1 MSDGS
6 QSPAKRKTGMRVR
19 VMDRTARIVISGGGL
34 AVLAAMFGIMVFLVA
49 VAAPLFFGARIES
62 IGPGGRLSEPATPAA
77 VRLVNGTDRAILL
90 TENGRFLD
98 FDLDTGSVR
107 TNVSMSEDAEVT
119 AFAFEPG
126 RWRAT
131 LGTARGHVLSYM
143 IDERWHLV
151 PDGAAVPEVGPGQAK
166 VLDDPDLRAQVR
178 ATLGLS
184 EELPALSYLEAGAD
198 GKLTLWEPII
208 NATSVFR
215 LKKGEGPVVRVDS
228 NGIGVRKRFLVAI
241 RHDRTA
247 IFGQVRSTVR
257 LDGGGT
263 SERLRSYEFELP
275 HGREIPDHVFTLAD
289 GSSVVL
295 VWADGSFE
303 RLDTRQPGR
312 GIANSE
318 KGRLLDSGRRVT
330 RASMA
335 LGGGTLIVGDD
346 QGWISTFLVVADA
359 AAGTGD
365 GRVLRRVWSTHAG
378 DGPVISL
385 MPGDRD
391 RTVVVST
398 ADDMVSMY
406 HLTSQKQLFH
416 RPMIADLQTAVAS
429 PSSDLLV
436 ALSDDG
442 AFESLR
448 VDPGYPGVSA
458 ASLFGKVHYEG
469 YPEPA
474 YVYQSTGDAQ
484 SEPKYSLV
492 PLLFGTIKATI
503 FAMLFALPLAVAGAV
518 YTSEFM
524 CRSAHRIIKPTIEL
538 MASLPSV
545 VIGFVAAMF
554 VAPLVRDWLS
564 AIMVAMLVVPLSAA
578 FVGTLWQMIPPR
590 LSQRLGSRVQLACAA
605 VLFAAAV
612 MIGLQAGPTVEATM
626 FAPSRDARLV
636 EAGFYEPIPEGSVG
650 PVAGEYD
657 SMTQAQRSAVR
668 AGGVFVV
675 GGQAVKPVDTGQVL
689 PPAAGSIEHW
699 LDGNYGQPF
708 PGWVVV
714 MMFPA
719 AVFVPLLIGQLIA
732 RPWNAMLDTRTR
744 PQAAMAEV
752 IRFVVV
758 FGAII
763 GAAVAMAWTL
773 SFLGFDPRDSIFGRF
788 TPRNTLVVGIVMGLA
803 VIPIIYTIS
812 EDALSSVPGTLRS
825 ASLATGATRW
835 QTARRVVLPVAASG
849 IFSAVMIGLGRAVGE
864 TMIVL
869 MATGNT
875 PEMDWNIFSGFR
887 TLAANIAVELP
898 EAPRG
903 DAHYRVLFLCGL
915 VLFVMTL
922 VINTLAEVVRQH
934 FRKRNAAL

>member
-1 MSDGS
+1 MSEGS
-6 QSPAKRKTGMRVR
+6 RSPAKRKTGARVR
-19 VMDRTARIVISGGGL
+19 VMDQAARFVISGGGL

-49 VAAPLFFGARIES
+49 VAAPLFRGARIEG
-62 IGPGGRLSEPATPAA
+62 IGPGGQLSDLATPAA
-77 VRLVNGTDRAILL
+77 VRVVNGMDRAIIL
-90 TENGRFLD
+90 TDTGRYQDL
-98 FDLDTGSVR
+98 DLDTGSVR
-107 TNVSMSEDAEVT
+107 TNVSLVDDSEVT

-131 LGTARGHVLSYM
+131 LGTADGRVHSYM
-143 IDERWHLV
+143 IDDRWHVV
-151 PDGAAVPEVGPGQAK
+151 PDGASVPKVSPGNAM
-166 VLDDPDLRAQVR
+166 VLEDADLRLEVQK
-178 ATLGLS
+178 TLGLS
-184 EELPALSYLEAGAD
+184 DELPELSYLEADSKGT
-198 GKLTLWEPII
+198 LTLWEPVI

-228 NGIGVRKRFLVAI
+228 NGIGVRKRFIVAV
-241 RHDRTA
+241 RGDRTA
-247 IFGQVRSTVR
+247 VFGQVRSTVR

-263 SERLRSYEFELP
+263 SERLRPYYFDLP
-275 HGREIPDHVFTLAD
+275 EDQNIPDHIFTLAD
-289 GSSVVL
+289 GSSVL
-295 VWADGSFE
+295 LLWADGTFV
-303 RLDTRQPGR
+303 RLDTRSPGR
-312 GIANSE
+312 GITIGE
-318 KGRLLDSGRRVT
+318 QGRLLEPGRSIT
-330 RASMA
+330 AAAMA

-346 QGWISTFLVVADA
+346 SGSIATFLVVADA
-359 AAGTGD
+359 AADTGD
-365 GRVLRRVWSTHAG
+365 GRVLRRVWGTQVGEGS
-378 DGPVISL
+378 VISL

-406 HLTSQKQLFH
+406 HLTSHKRLFH
-416 RPMIADLQTAVAS
+416 HAMVSNLQLAVAS
-429 PSSDLLV
+429 PSSDLLL
-436 ALSDDG
+436 ALSKSG

-484 SEPKYSLV
+484 SEPKFSLV
-492 PLLFGTIKATI
+492 PLLFGTIKATV
-503 FAMLFALPLAVAGAV
+503 FAMLFALPLAVAAAV

-524 CRSAHRIIKPTIEL
+524 HRSVHRVIKPTIEL

-545 VIGFVAAMF
+545 VIGFVAAIF
-554 VAPLVRDWLS
+554 VAPMVRDWLS

-590 LSQRLGSRVQLACAA
+590 LSQRLGSRVQLAGAGILFGLA
-605 VLFAAAV
+605 VAV
-612 MIGLQAGPTVEATM
+612 GFLAGPAVEQTM
-626 FAPSRDARLV
+626 FVPSRNARLV
-636 EAGFYEPIPEGSVG
+636 EAGFYEPIPEGAAG
-650 PVAGEYD
+650 PIAGAYD
-657 SMTQAQRSAVR
+657 TMTQAQRSSLR

-675 GGQAVKPVDTGQVL
+675 DGQAVKPVDTGQAL
-689 PPAAGSIEHW
+689 PPASGSIEHW
-699 LDGNYGQPF
+699 LDGNFGQPF
-708 PGWVVV
+708 PGWVVA

-719 AVFVPLLIGQLIA
+719 AVIVPLVIARLIA
-732 RPWNAMLDTRTR
+732 RPWNAMLNERTR
-744 PQAAMAEV
+744 ASAALAEV
-752 IRFVVV
+752 LRFIFV
-758 FGAII
+758 FAAII
-763 GAAVAMAWTL
+763 GAAFAMAWGL
-773 SFLGFDPRDSIFGRF
+773 SVLGLDPRDSIFGRF

-825 ASLATGATRW
+825 ASLGTGATRW

-915 VLFVMTL
+915 VLFLMTL
-922 VINTLAEVVRQH
+922 VINTLAEIVRQH
-934 FRKRNAAL
+934 YRKRNSAL

>member
-1 MSDGS
+1 MVDGS
-6 QSPAKRKTGMRVR
+6 RSPAKRKTGMRVR
-19 VMDRTARIVISGGGL
+19 VMDRAAHIVISGGGL

-49 VAAPLFFGARIES
+49 VAVPLFSGARVEG
-62 IGPGGRLSEPATPAA
+62 IGPDGKLSEQVEPSTL
-77 VRLVNGTDRAILL
+77 RIINGTDRAILL
-90 TENGRFLD
+90 TATGRYLD
-98 FDLDTGSVR
+98 LNLDSGVVR
-107 TNVSMSEDAEVT
+107 TNVSMVDDVQVT

-126 RWRAT
+126 RWRTT
-131 LGTARGHVLSYM
+131 LGTENGHIYSYL
-143 IDERWHLV
+143 IDQRWHVV
-151 PDGAAVPEVGPGQAK
+151 PDDAAVPAVAPGQA
-166 VLDDPDLRAQVR
+166 LILRDPELRAQVR
-178 ATLGLS
+178 RTLGLT
-184 EELPALSYLEAGAD
+184 EDLPELSYLEADAE

-208 NATSVFR
+208 DATSDFR
-215 LKKGEGPVVRVDS
+215 LKKGQGPIVRVDS
-228 NGIGVRKRFLVAI
+228 NGIGVRKRFIVAI
-241 RHDRTA
+241 RSDRTA

-263 SERLRSYEFELP
+263 SERLRPYPFDLP
-275 HGREIPDHVFTLAD
+275 QDRPIPDHVFTLAD

-295 VWADGSFE
+295 LWSDGTFG
-303 RLDTRQPGR
+303 RLDTRNPGR
-312 GIANSE
+312 GIEISE
-318 KGRLLDSGRRVT
+318 QGRLVESGRGIT
-330 RASMA
+330 AAAMA
-335 LGGGTLIVGDD
+335 LGGATLIIGDD
-346 QGWISTFLVVADA
+346 AGSITTFLMVSDA
-359 AAGTGD
+359 SAQTGD
-365 GRVLRRVWSTHAG
+365 GRVLRQVWTAQASQS
-378 DGPVISL
+378 PVLSL

-398 ADDMVSMY
+398 VDDMVSMY
-406 HLTSQKQLFH
+406 HLTSHKRLFH
-416 RPMIADLQTAVAS
+416 RSMVQDLQLAVAS
-429 PSSDLLV
+429 PSSDLLL
-436 ALSDDG
+436 AMSDQGEYETLSI
-442 AFESLR
+442 
-448 VDPGYPGVSA
+448 DPGYPGVST
-458 ASLFGKVHYEG
+458 ASLFRKVHYEG

-484 SEPKYSLV
+484 SEPKFSLV
-492 PLLFGTIKATI
+492 PLLFGTIKATV
-503 FAMLFALPLAVAGAV
+503 FAMLFALPLAVAAAV

-524 CRSAHRIIKPTIEL
+524 HRGVHRIIKPTIEL

-554 VAPLVRDWLS
+554 VAPMVRDWLS

-578 FVGTLWQMIPPR
+578 FVGTLWQMIPTR
-590 LSQRLGSRVQLACAA
+590 IAQRLGSRAQLGGAL
-605 VLFAAAV
+605 VLFGVAV
-612 MIGLQAGPTVEATM
+612 TLGLLLGPTIERTM
-626 FAPSRDARLV
+626 FMPSRDASLV
-636 EAGFYEPIPEGSVG
+636 EAGFHEPIPEGSVG
-650 PVAGEYD
+650 PVASQYD
-657 SMTQAQRSAVR
+657 TMTQAQRAALR

-689 PPAAGSIEHW
+689 PPASGSIELW
-699 LDGNYGQPF
+699 LDGNYGQAF
-708 PGWVVV
+708 AGWVVV

-719 AVFVPLLIGQLIA
+719 AVIVPLVIGRIIA
-732 RPWNAMLDTRTR
+732 RRWNTMLNRWTRAH
-744 PQAAMAEV
+744 AAIAEV
-752 IRFVVV
+752 IRFVLV
-758 FGAII
+758 FGMII
-763 GAAVAMAWTL
+763 GTALALAWAL
-773 SFLGFDPRDSIFGRF
+773 SVFGFDPRDSIFGRF

-825 ASLATGATRW
+825 ASLGTGATRW

-922 VINTLAEVVRQH
+922 VINTLAEIVRQH
-934 FRKRNAAL
+934 FRKKNAAL